1 MTIISIG
8 TCPNDCSGHG
18 QCVTIKDLS
27 LFDGPDYDNAV
38 QFAGD
43 GIGLEYTNWDK
54 NSITICNCDASY
66 FGPDCSWGMLIYS
79 NSGTTSFITI
89 FLNLI

>member
-1 MTIISIG
+1 
-8 TCPNDCSGHG
+8 
-18 QCVTIKDLS
+18 

-66 FGPDCSWGMLIYS
+66 FGPDCSL
-79 NSGTTSFITI
+79 GT
-89 FLNLI
+89 L